1 MDSVNMRV
9 QNLCSYIPHLL
20 CYLYLCWYVTINF
33 CLLYVLP
40 VMELI
45 EGDFM
50 DIQFHDWHKAD
61 LVFINASCFG
71 DEMLTDLMKLSSK
84 LL

>member
-1 MDSVNMRV
+1 
-9 QNLCSYIPHLL
+9 
-20 CYLYLCWYVTINF
+20 
-33 CLLYVLP
+33 
-40 VMELI
+40 MELI

-50 DIQFHDWHKAD
+50 DFQFHDWHKAD

>member
-1 MDSVNMRV
+1 
-9 QNLCSYIPHLL
+9 
-20 CYLYLCWYVTINF
+20 
-33 CLLYVLP
+33 
-40 VMELI
+40 MELI

-50 DIQFHDWHKAD
+50 DIQFQDWHKAD